1 MLNLIGMLLIGLF
14 AGWIASRLMGSSN
27 PGVIGLIVVGVLGSF
42 VGGFLF
48 QIVGFTQM
56 RFPASLIPAVVGAAI
71 CIAAI
76 RKWGKRF

>member
-1 MLNLIGMLLIGLF
+1 MGNLIGLLVVGLV
-14 AGWIASRLMGSSN
+14 AGWIASRLMGSRR
-27 PGVIGLIVVGVLGSF
+27 PGLFGLLIVGVLGSF

-48 QIVGFTQM
+48 QLVGFVKM

-76 RKWGKRF
+76 RRWGNRF